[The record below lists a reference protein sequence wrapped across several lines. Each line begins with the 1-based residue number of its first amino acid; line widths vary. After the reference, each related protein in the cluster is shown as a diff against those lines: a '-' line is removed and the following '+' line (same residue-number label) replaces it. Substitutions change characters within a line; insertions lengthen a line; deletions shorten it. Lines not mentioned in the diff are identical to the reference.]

1 MNVIS
6 TAQKDSVTGESVEQT
21 SSNGAADVNVAGG
34 AVAIDNTIPGVTN
47 EVTLAVN
54 PINGSAPFNAV
65 TTAYTASLQ
74 VKASASMLYGL
85 SGYSSKGS
93 AQFIQI
99 HDSAALPAEGAVPK
113 VVFTVGASSNFSIDF
128 GVFAM
133 AFYNG
138 VYVVNSSTGPTK
150 TIGSADCWIAARFV

>member
-6 TAQKDSVTGESVEQT
+6 TAQRDNVSGESVEQT

-34 AVAIDNTIPGVTN
+34 VVGIDNSVPGVTN

-54 PINGSAPFNAV
+54 PINGSSAFNAI
-65 TTAYTASLQ
+65 TTAYAASLQ
-74 VKASASMLYGL
+74 VKTTAAMVYGV
-85 SGYSSKGS
+85 SGYNSKGS

-99 HDSAALPAEGAVPK
+99 HDSATLPAEGAAPK
-113 VVFTVGASSNFSIDF
+113 VILTVAATGNYSVDF
-128 GVFAM
+128 GVFGM

-138 VYVVNSSTGPTK
+138 VYIVNSSTGPTK
-150 TIGSADCWIAARFV
+150 TIGSADCWIAARYV